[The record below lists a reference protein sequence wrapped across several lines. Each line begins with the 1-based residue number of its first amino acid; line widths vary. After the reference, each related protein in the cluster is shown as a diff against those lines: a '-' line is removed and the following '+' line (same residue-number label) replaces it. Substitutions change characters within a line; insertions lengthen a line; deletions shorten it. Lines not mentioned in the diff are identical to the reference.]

1 MRKLKKKL
9 RALVSPWFLFFKEC
23 FAHWFGDGS
32 AGENGIMVMRVFK
45 LLLSNKPA
53 LFAAAILAVYLAAG
67 IAGEC
72 YSFYCRVTGATPVF
86 KQGDMNDAYAPPSR
100 EHVLGTDFRGRDVFW
115 KAFFGVRTALKVG
128 LVGSLFAAFIG
139 TILGVAAGYFGGR
152 IDDFVVWLYSVFAS
166 IPTLLFIL
174 AFALLLRKGFLTPSL
189 ARAFNS
195 VSSGL
200 NTDPGMLALY
210 LGIGLT
216 GWVSLCRVSRS
227 ETMRLR
233 GRAYVQAARNLGFS
247 DPRIIL
253 RHILP
258 NLFHIV
264 IIYFTMRFAYAVMT
278 EVIVSYLGMGV
289 QLEPSWGVMIAD
301 GQQRL
306 WRGVWWEI
314 AAATGFMFFLVLS
327 LHVLGD
333 FLRDVLDPRLRV

>member
-1 MRKLKKKL
+1 M
-9 RALVSPWFLFFKEC
+9 LVIK
-23 FAHWFGDGS
+23 
-32 AGENGIMVMRVFK
+32 R
-45 LLLSNKPA
+45 LLSDKTA
-53 LFAAAILAVYLAAG
+53 LFAAVALAVYL
-67 IAGEC
+67 IAGAGGEL
-72 YSFYCRVTGATPVF
+72 YSIYCGVTNIVPIYKT
-86 KQGDMNDAYAPPSR
+86 GDMSDAYSPPSR
-100 EHVLGTDFRGRDVFW
+100 KHILGTDYRGRDVFW
-115 KAFFGVRTALKVG
+115 KAFFGIRTALKVG
-128 LVGSLFAAFIG
+128 IIGSLFAAIIG
-139 TILGVAAGYFGGR
+139 TALGVAAGYFGGR
-152 IDDFVVWLYSVFAS
+152 IDDFVVWIYSVFAS
-166 IPTLLFIL
+166 VPTLLFIL

-189 ARAFNS
+189 ARVFNGFSS
-195 VSSGL
+195 VL
-200 NTDPGMLALY
+200 HTDPGMLALY

-216 GWVSLCRVSRS
+216 GWVSLCRVARS
-227 ETMRLR
+227 EGMRLR
-233 GRAYVQAARNLGFS
+233 ERAYVQAAKNLGFG
-247 DPRIIL
+247 PVRIIL

-333 FLRDVLDPRLRV
+333 FLRDVLDPKLRI

>member
-1 MRKLKKKL
+1 MFIIKR
-9 RALVSPWFLFFKEC
+9 LVADRTAF
-23 FAHWFGDGS
+23 
-32 AGENGIMVMRVFK
+32 
-45 LLLSNKPA
+45 
-53 LFAAAILAVYLAAG
+53 LAAVTLAIYL
-67 IAGEC
+67 IAGITGEV
-72 YSFYCRVTGATPVF
+72 YTRYCATTKNTPIY
-86 KQGDMNDAYAPPSR
+86 KTGDMNDAYSPPSR
-100 EHVLGTDFRGRDVFW
+100 KHILGTDYRGRDVFW
-115 KAFFGVRTALKVG
+115 KGFFGIRTALKVG
-128 LVGSLFAAFIG
+128 IIGALFAALIG
-139 TILGVAAGYFGGR
+139 TALGITAGYFGGKT
-152 IDDFVVWLYSVFAS
+152 DDVIVWLYSVFAS
-166 IPTLLFIL
+166 VPTLLFIL

-189 ARAFNS
+189 ASGFALLS
-195 VSSGL
+195 KGL

-216 GWVSLCRVSRS
+216 GWVSLCRVARA
-227 ETMRLR
+227 EAMRLKE
-233 GRAYVQAARNLGFS
+233 RAYIQAAKNLGFG
-247 DPRIIL
+247 PFRIIIK
-253 RHILP
+253 HILP

-333 FLRDVLDPRLRV
+333 FLRDALDPKLRK

>member
-1 MRKLKKKL
+1 MFIIKR
-9 RALVSPWFLFFKEC
+9 
-23 FAHWFGDGS
+23 
-32 AGENGIMVMRVFK
+32 
-45 LLLSNKPA
+45 LLSDKTA
-53 LFAAAILAVYLAAG
+53 FFAAAALAIYLLSG
-67 IAGEC
+67 IAGEI
-72 YSFYCRVTGATPVF
+72 YAVYCQTTKTAPIY
-86 KQGDMNDAYAPPSR
+86 KKGDINDAYSPPSR
-100 EHVLGTDFRGRDVFW
+100 NHLLGTDYRGADVFW
-115 KAFFGVRTALKVG
+115 KAFFGIRTALKVG
-128 LVGSLFAAFIG
+128 IIGSLFAAVIG
-139 TILGVAAGYFGGR
+139 TVLGVTAGYFGGKT
-152 IDDFVVWLYSVFAS
+152 DDFIVWLYSVFAS
-166 IPTLLFIL
+166 VPTLLFIL

-189 ARAFNS
+189 A
-195 VSSGL
+195 SGFDLLSKSL

-216 GWVSLCRVSRS
+216 GWVSLCRVARA
-227 ETMRLR
+227 EAMRLKE
-233 GRAYVQAARNLGFS
+233 RAYVQAAKNLGFG
-247 DPRIIL
+247 PFRIIIK
-253 RHILP
+253 HILP

-333 FLRDVLDPRLRV
+333 FLRDALDPKLRK

>member
-1 MRKLKKKL
+1 
-9 RALVSPWFLFFKEC
+9 
-23 FAHWFGDGS
+23 
-32 AGENGIMVMRVFK
+32 
-45 LLLSNKPA
+45 
-53 LFAAAILAVYLAAG
+53 
-67 IAGEC
+67 
-72 YSFYCRVTGATPVF
+72 
-86 KQGDMNDAYAPPSR
+86 
-100 EHVLGTDFRGRDVFW
+100 
-115 KAFFGVRTALKVG
+115 
-128 LVGSLFAAFIG
+128 
-139 TILGVAAGYFGGR
+139 
-152 IDDFVVWLYSVFAS
+152 
-166 IPTLLFIL
+166 
-174 AFALLLRKGFLTPSL
+174 
-189 ARAFNS
+189 
-195 VSSGL
+195 
-200 NTDPGMLALY
+200 
-210 LGIGLT
+210 
-216 GWVSLCRVSRS
+216 
-227 ETMRLR
+227 MRLR

>member
-1 MRKLKKKL
+1 
-9 RALVSPWFLFFKEC
+9 
-23 FAHWFGDGS
+23 
-32 AGENGIMVMRVFK
+32 MRVLK
-45 LLLSNKPA
+45 LLLSNRTA
-53 LFAAAILAVYLAAG
+53 LFAALALALYIAAG
-67 IAGEC
+67 VAGEC
-72 YSFYCRVTGATPVF
+72 YSFYCRSVGAVPVY
-86 KQGDMNDAYAPPSR
+86 KTGDMKDAYSPPSGN
-100 EHVLGTDFRGRDVFW
+100 HVLGTDYRGRDVFW
-115 KAFFGVRTALKVG
+115 KAFFGIGTALKVG
-128 LVGSLFAAFIG
+128 IIGSLFSALIG

-152 IDDFVVWLYSVFAS
+152 VDDFVVWLYSVFAS
-166 IPTLLFIL
+166 VPTLLFIL
-174 AFALLLRKGFLTPSL
+174 AFALLLRKGFLTPTL
-189 ARAFNS
+189 ARVFDA
-195 VSSGL
+195 VSNGM
-200 NTDPGMLALY
+200 NTEPGMLALY

-227 ETMRLR
+227 EAMRLR
-233 GRAYVQAARNLGFS
+233 ERAYVQASKNLGFGHL
-247 DPRIIL
+247 RIIT

-333 FLRDVLDPRLRV
+333 FLRDALDPKLRI